1 MESIPT
7 EISEDEDFF
16 ADVDSEVINEDI
28 DEAEEEPSETEETN
42 ETEVPSEAHEDNP
55 KTEEVDF
62 KPLLDALKGKIKYNK
77 EEVEVES
84 IEDLIEKYQKGLN
97 YDKKLQEL
105 ENLQNSK
112 LEKYAK
118 TKAEELGITVDE
130 YMDQVEAYEREQERA
145 KEREKIEEMV
155 NNGVPE
161 ETAKEVIAAGQM
173 RKKYQQMENE
183 LKRREEELNKEE
195 AKKKEYQNF
204 LDSFPDVDPDKIP
217 KEVFEEA
224 EKSSLSEAYMKWKLK
239 DLENQLSVAKTNE
252 KNAKA
257 SVGGVTETG
266 PTNEKHETDPFL
278 EGFDE

>member
-1 MESIPT
+1 MDEVVETIP
-7 EISEDEDFF
+7 SETMDDDFF
-16 ADVDSEVINEDI
+16 ADVDNEVIKE
-28 DEAEEEPSETEETN
+28 ESEEEPSEEETN
-42 ETEVPSEAHEDNP
+42 EESKPSEPQED
-55 KTEEVDF
+55 KSDDEVDLQ
-62 KPLLDALKGKIKYNK
+62 PLLKALSGKIKYNK
-77 EEVEVES
+77 EEVNVES
-84 IEDLIEKYQKGLN
+84 IEDLITGYQKGLN

-118 TKAEELGITVDE
+118 AKADEMGITVDE
-130 YMDQVEAYEREQERA
+130 YMDQVEAYEKEQEKA
-145 KEREKIEEMV
+145 KERERIEEMV

-183 LKRREEELNKEE
+183 LKKREEALNKEE
-195 AKKKEYQNF
+195 AKKKEYQDF
-204 LDSFPDVDPDKIP
+204 LEQFPDVDPDKIP

-224 EKSSLSEAYMKWKLK
+224 EKSSLSNAYMKWRMK
-239 DLENQLSVAKTNE
+239 DLENQLSIAKTNE

-278 EGFDE
+278 EGFGE